1 MKRILA
7 IIGLIFLGL
16 FLVISIRTLLFTSE
30 KPDITAVEPAK
41 IDEESAITR
50 LSRAIHF
57 KTISYERPEDFDY
70 EEFLK
75 FHRYLENAFPLTHQ
89 SLKRHVINKHSLL
102 YEWKGSDASLQ
113 PAVYL
118 AHIDVVP
125 VEPGTEKEWS
135 YDAFSGDIAEGFIW
149 GRGTMDVKCV
159 ITALLET
166 SEYLLQEGYRPKRTI
181 YFALGH
187 DEEVSGKNG
196 AGKIAEYMKTNGI
209 RPAFTLDEGM
219 MILDERLSPTKK
231 QLAIIG
237 LTEKG
242 FVTLKFSVE
251 SEGGHSS
258 MPPMGTTLGILTSA
272 ISRLE
277 KNQMP
282 ASLKGVAG
290 QTFDT
295 IGPDLPF
302 IQKVIF
308 ANRWLTN
315 SLVLSQLEKS
325 NGTNAMIRTTT
336 APTVISGGV
345 KDNVLP
351 TKAHALVNFRI
362 LPGDT
367 VDDVLAHANKV
378 VADPRVTIEIHGDTA
393 SNPAPVSSTE
403 SEGYAA
409 IIKTI
414 NEIFPG
420 VSITPGLVVGGTD
433 SKNYIGVVENSYRFL
448 PVIYSPEDPKRLH
461 GTNERVAIDSYLK
474 MVQFYIQLMKNVSGG

>member
-1 MKRILA
+1 
-7 IIGLIFLGL
+7 
-16 FLVISIRTLLFTSE
+16 
-30 KPDITAVEPAK
+30 
-41 IDEESAITR
+41 
-50 LSRAIHF
+50 
-57 KTISYERPEDFDY
+57 
-70 EEFLK
+70 
-75 FHRYLENAFPLTHQ
+75 
-89 SLKRHVINKHSLL
+89 
-102 YEWKGSDASLQ
+102 
-113 PAVYL
+113 
-118 AHIDVVP
+118 
-125 VEPGTEKEWS
+125 
-135 YDAFSGDIAEGFIW
+135 
-149 GRGTMDVKCV
+149 
-159 ITALLET
+159 
-166 SEYLLQEGYRPKRTI
+166 
-181 YFALGH
+181 
-187 DEEVSGKNG
+187 
-196 AGKIAEYMKTNGI
+196 
-209 RPAFTLDEGM
+209 
-219 MILDERLSPTKK
+219 
-231 QLAIIG
+231 
-237 LTEKG
+237 
-242 FVTLKFSVE
+242 
-251 SEGGHSS
+251 

>member
-1 MKRILA
+1 MKKILA
-7 IIGLIFLGL
+7 IIGLIFVGL
-16 FLVISIRTLLFTSE
+16 FLVITIKTLLFTSE
-30 KPDITAVEPAK
+30 KPEIRAVAPAK
-41 IDEESAITR
+41 VDQDSAVKR
-50 LSRAIHF
+50 LSQSIRF
-57 KTISYERPEDFDY
+57 KTISHDHPENFDY
-70 EEFLK
+70 NEFLK

-89 SLKRHVINKHSLL
+89 TLKRHVINKHSLL
-102 YEWKGSDASLQ
+102 YEWTGSDESLQ

-135 YDAFSGDIAEGFIW
+135 YDAFSGEVAEGFIW

-159 ITALLET
+159 LTALLET
-166 SEYLLQEGYRPKRTI
+166 SEHLVKEGFQPKRTI
-181 YFALGH
+181 YFAFGH
-187 DEEVSGKNG
+187 DEEVSGKYG
-196 AGKIAEYMKTNGI
+196 AGKIAEYMKANGI

-231 QLAIIG
+231 RLAVIG

-258 MPPMGTTLGILTSA
+258 MPPLETTLGILTSA

-277 KNQMP
+277 NNQMP

-290 QTFDT
+290 QLFDT
-295 IGPDLPF
+295 IGPDMPF

-308 ANRWLTN
+308 ANRWLTEG
-315 SLVLSQLEKS
+315 LVLGQLEKS

-336 APTVISGGV
+336 APTVIRGGV
-345 KDNVLP
+345 QDNVLP

-367 VDDVLAHANKV
+367 VDDVLAHAIKT
-378 VADPRVTIEIHGDTA
+378 VADPRVTVEIYGETA
-393 SNPAPVSSTE
+393 SNPAPVSSMD
-403 SEGYAA
+403 SKGYAA
-409 IIKTI
+409 ITKTI
-414 NEIFPG
+414 YEVFPG
-420 VSITPGLVVGGTD
+420 VSITPGLVLGGTD
-433 SKNYIGVVENSYRFL
+433 SKNYIGVVDNSYRYV
-448 PVIYSPEDPKRLH
+448 PVVYSPEDTKRLH
-461 GTNERVAIDSYLK
+461 GTNERIAVDAYVK
-474 MVQFYIQLMKNVSGG
+474 MIQFYIRLMENVSGG